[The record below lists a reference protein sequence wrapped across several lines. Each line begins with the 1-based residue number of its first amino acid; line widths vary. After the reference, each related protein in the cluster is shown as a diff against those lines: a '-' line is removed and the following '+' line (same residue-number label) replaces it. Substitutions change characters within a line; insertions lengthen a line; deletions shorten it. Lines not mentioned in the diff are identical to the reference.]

1 MRLAPP
7 LILLGLLATVDPA
20 IAGPDPTLPASVRDR
35 PPEDEIVYFMLP
47 DRFENGDPSN
57 DQGGLEG
64 DRYVTGFD
72 PTSKAFY
79 NGGDLKGL
87 IDRVDYIQSLGATAI
102 WLGPIYKNKPVQGV
116 NPNTLTAD
124 TIMVAGVSGGYHGYW
139 ITDFTRVDP
148 HFGGDADMR
157 ELVQA
162 LHARGMKIYLDIVT
176 NHTADVIYYEECP
189 DAACPYRSRGEFPY
203 STKGDASGTP
213 INDGFLGV
221 SSRNQTD
228 ENFARLTRPDY
239 AYTPVVPDAEK
250 TIKVP
255 AWLNDPIY
263 YNNRG
268 NTTYSGESA
277 QMGDFAGLDDL
288 MTEHPRV
295 RQGMIDIFG
304 DWIDRYG
311 VDGFRIDTAKYV
323 DNGFWQA
330 FLPAMRERAAARGI
344 PQFFMFGEVSPE
356 ATYDTALMAR
366 YTRVAGLPTVLDFP
380 LFYAIR
386 DSVAGDAGP
395 GVLARVFADDVLYEG
410 GEDTALKLP
419 TFISN
424 HDNGRFA
431 HVVYDK
437 RPEVG
442 PEEALQ
448 RTALAH
454 AMLLTL
460 RGVPTLYYGDEQ
472 GFAGRG
478 GDQWARQSLFPSR
491 VAEFNE
497 EPLVGTD
504 ATTADS
510 NFDTTHPLY
519 RLVAE
524 LSALRSGHA
533 ALRRGRQV
541 QRTYSDK
548 EPGLFSVSRFDPDT
562 GREYV
567 MAYNT
572 STVPLVTQVEVEAH
586 SRGFESLHGSCQQA
600 VTAPGSLRVE
610 LPPLG
615 FIVCAATSP

>member
-1 MRLAPP
+1 MRLAPS
-7 LILLGLLATVDPA
+7 LALLGLFATSWA
-20 IAGPDPTLPASVRDR
+20 TFAGPVAASDATFRTR

-47 DRFENGDPSN
+47 DRFENGDPAN
-57 DQGGLEG
+57 DRGGLEG

-87 IDRVDYIQSLGATAI
+87 IDRLDYIQSLGATAI
-102 WLGPIYKNKPVQGV
+102 WLGPIYKNRPVQG
-116 NPNTLTAD
+116 NLIGSTQTA
-124 TIMVAGVSGGYHGYW
+124 MVSGVSAGYHGYW
-139 ITDFTRVDP
+139 VTDFTRVDP
-148 HFGGDADMR
+148 HFGEDADMR
-157 ELVQA
+157 ALVEA
-162 LHARGMKIYLDIVT
+162 VHSRGMKIYLDIIT
-176 NHTADVIYYEECP
+176 NHTADVISYRECP
-189 DAACPYRSRGEFPY
+189 DSSCPYRSRADFPY
-203 STKGDASGTP
+203 STRGDATGER

-221 SSRNQTD
+221 DPEHQTD
-228 ENFARLTRPDY
+228 ENFAKLTRPDY
-239 AYTPVVPDAEK
+239 AYTPFLRPGDEDV
-250 TIKVP
+250 KVP
-255 AWLNDPIY
+255 AWLNDPIV

-268 NTTYSGESA
+268 DTSFSGESVG
-277 QMGDFAGLDDL
+277 MGDFAGNDDL
-288 MTEHPRV
+288 MMEHPAV
-295 RQGMIDIFG
+295 VSGMIDIYG
-304 DWIDRYG
+304 DWIERYRI
-311 VDGFRIDTAKYV
+311 DGFRIDTAKYV
-323 DNGFWQA
+323 ADSFWRA
-330 FLPAMRERAAARGI
+330 FVPAMLERARAAGI
-344 PQFFMFGEVSPE
+344 EDFFIFGEVSPE
-356 ATYDTALMAR
+356 KAYDTALMAR
-366 YTRVAGLPTVLDFP
+366 YTRAAGFPTVLDFA
-380 LFYAIR
+380 LFYALR
-386 DSVAGDAGP
+386 DVIAGDAGP

-410 GEDTALKLP
+410 GEATALKLP

-437 RPEVG
+437 RPG
-442 PEEALQ
+442 IGRQEALQ

-454 AMLLTL
+454 GMLLTL

-478 GDQWARQSLFPSR
+478 GDQWARQSMFPSQ

-510 NFDTTHPLY
+510 NFDTSHPLY

-541 QRTYSDK
+541 QRTYSDT
-548 EPGLFSVSRFDPDT
+548 EPGLYSVSRFDPDT
-562 GREYV
+562 GREYL

-572 STVPLVTQVEVEAH
+572 STEPLVAQVEVEAT
-586 SRGFESLHGSCQQA
+586 SAAFESLYGRCAPA

-615 FIVCAATSP
+615 FIVCAATAP

>member
-1 MRLAPP
+1 MRLVPSVILFGLFAASPAAQAASAAAP
-7 LILLGLLATVDPA
+7 A
-20 IAGPDPTLPASVRDR
+20 AGFADR

-47 DRFENGDPSN
+47 DRFENGDPAN
-57 DQGGLEG
+57 DRGGLEG

-79 NGGDLKGL
+79 NGGDLRGL
-87 IDRVDYIQSLGATAI
+87 IDRLDYIQSLGATAI
-102 WLGPIYKNKPVQGV
+102 WLGPIYKNRPEQG
-116 NPNTLTAD
+116 NIIGSTQTA
-124 TIMVAGVSGGYHGYW
+124 MVSGVSAGYHGYW
-139 ITDFTRVDP
+139 VTDFTRVDP
-148 HFGGDADMR
+148 HFGEDEDMR
-157 ELVQA
+157 ALVEA
-162 LHARGMKIYLDIVT
+162 VHARGMKIYLDIIT
-176 NHTADVIYYEECP
+176 NHTADVISYRECP
-189 DAACPYRSRGEFPY
+189 ESSCPYRSRAEFPY
-203 STKGDASGTP
+203 STRGDATGER

-221 SSRNQTD
+221 EPEHQTA
-228 ENFARLTRPDY
+228 ENFAKLTRPDY
-239 AYTPVVPDAEK
+239 AYTPFLRPGDEK
-250 TIKVP
+250 VKVP
-255 AWLNDPIY
+255 AWLNDPIV

-268 NTTYSGESA
+268 DTSFSGESVG
-277 QMGDFAGLDDL
+277 MGDFAGNDDL
-288 MTEHPRV
+288 MMEHPAV
-295 RQGMIDIFG
+295 VQGMIDIYG
-304 DWIDRYG
+304 DWIERYRI
-311 VDGFRIDTAKYV
+311 DGFRIDTAKYV
-323 DNGFWQA
+323 ADSFWQA
-330 FLPAMRERAAARGI
+330 FVPAMLERARQAGI
-344 PQFFMFGEVSPE
+344 NDFYIFGEVSPE
-356 ATYDTALMAR
+356 KAYDTALMAR
-366 YTRVAGLPTVLDFP
+366 YTRAAGFPTVLDFA
-380 LFYAIR
+380 LFYALR
-386 DSVAGDAGP
+386 DVVAGDAGP

-410 GEDTALKLP
+410 GEATALKLP

-437 RPEVG
+437 RPG
-442 PEEALQ
+442 IGRQEALQ

-478 GDQWARQSLFPSR
+478 GDQWARQSMFPSQ

-524 LSALRSGHA
+524 LSALRSEHA

-567 MAYNT
+567 IAYNT
-572 STVPLVTQVEVEAH
+572 STEPLVAQVEVEAT
-586 SRGFESLHGSCQQA
+586 SLGFESLYGRCEPTA
-600 VTAPGSLRVE
+600 TAPGSLRVE